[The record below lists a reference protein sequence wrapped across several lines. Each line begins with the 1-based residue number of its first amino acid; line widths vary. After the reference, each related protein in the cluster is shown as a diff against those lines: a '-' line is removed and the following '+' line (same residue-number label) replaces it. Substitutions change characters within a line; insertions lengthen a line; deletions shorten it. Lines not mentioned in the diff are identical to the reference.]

1 MALSYYQVKCINTF
15 KQKNLTKNGFL
26 RSSHWSKRIT
36 YITNNKLS
44 PYETR
49 KLFHSLVKKGYFFKK
64 KLPTNSYLYE
74 FKKNKKDERPYID
87 DSMFIVDFA

>member
-1 MALSYYQVKCINTF
+1 
-15 KQKNLTKNGFL
+15 LT
-26 RSSHWSKRIT
+26 
-36 YITNNKLS
+36 

-74 FKKNKKDERPYID
+74 FKKNKKDQRPYTD
-87 DSMFIVDFA
+87 DTIFTVDFL